1 MEGAHLRNFRRNKG
15 LSLRAFGKQVG
26 LSGERVRQLEN
37 YSHISPEIQERICAA
52 LGVDSADLLFTTP
65 FVPHPKRE
73 KKLKEKKEKM
83 SAEQAAARAAYLR
96 DLRMELGVT
105 QKEFAAAIGIRQN
118 QLSAWECGLHCI
130 SDVSM
135 ERIEKAASSIRTQ
148 NKTVSAMG
156 TRGATQPRVTT
167 KPRIVTKPRVATE
180 PRGATQPMEAVW
192 LETDEPFIAV
202 CRSGLLLSKAVVEKI
217 GNSGRVKVYYTEASR
232 QMAIMAAKEDE
243 MGAPILYIDGKCK
256 LTNTDVRKVAEKL
269 LGFTVRNGYCR
280 VGGTWTQDGEFEYW
294 KFDFSV
300 CKPNT

>member
-52 LGVDSADLLFTTP
+52 LGVDSADPLFTTP

-135 ERIEKAASSIRTQ
+135 ERIEKAASDIRAKNNTRLTP
-148 NKTVSAMG
+148 KP
-156 TRGATQPRVTT
+156 RGAM
-167 KPRIVTKPRVATE
+167 E
-180 PRGATQPMEAVW
+180 PRGASKPMEAVC
-192 LETDEPFIAV
+192 LETDEPFITV
-202 CRSGLLLSKAVVEKI
+202 CKSGLLLSKAVVEKI
-217 GNSGRVKVYYTEASR
+217 GGSGRVKVYYTEASR

-243 MGAPILYIDGKCK
+243 MGAPILYIDGVCK

-269 LGFTVRNGYCR
+269 LGFKVGKGYCR
-280 VGGTWTQDGEFEYW
+280 VGGTWMVDGEYKYW
-294 KFDFSV
+294 KFDFAQ
-300 CKPNT
+300 CQPNT